1 MCVSSLSKFCLFA
14 SFRYLHEV
22 CLPSVVHRNFKS
34 ANILLDEE
42 LNPHLSDCGL
52 AALTPNTERQV
63 SRLGKTTIILSVG
76 VLDALKNCFHDNNKL
91 GSYLVGFNPNG
102 RSIWLQ
108 CSWVCLI
115 RSLHRKKWCIQL
127 RSSDAG
133 AVDGPKAARQVKACF
148 TKSNCHVN
156 NYLSSSTMSHF
167 LCCLVRERDQNSH
180 LWDGQHRNS
189 MISTL

>member
-1 MCVSSLSKFCLFA
+1 MSYTFEIKVSNCMCVSSLCKFCLFA

-76 VLDALKNCFHDNNKL
+76 VLDALKICFHDNNKL
-91 GSYLVGFNPNG
+91 GSCLVGFNPNG

-108 CSWVCLI
+108 CS
-115 RSLHRKKWCIQL
+115 
-127 RSSDAG
+127 
-133 AVDGPKAARQVKACF
+133 
-148 TKSNCHVN
+148 
-156 NYLSSSTMSHF
+156 
-167 LCCLVRERDQNSH
+167 
-180 LWDGQHRNS
+180 
-189 MISTL
+189 